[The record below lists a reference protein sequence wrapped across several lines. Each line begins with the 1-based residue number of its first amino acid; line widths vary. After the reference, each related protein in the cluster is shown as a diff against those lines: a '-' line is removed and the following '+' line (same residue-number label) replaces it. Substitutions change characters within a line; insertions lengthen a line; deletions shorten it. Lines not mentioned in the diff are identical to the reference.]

1 MTPPGET
8 SPDLQAPPGP
18 QTVVE
23 MNPMYLFRWEEPQ
36 QAFVLLYPEGVV
48 KLNGSAGAVLGA
60 VDGRRSV
67 ADIAALLSESYGGAD
82 IAPDVLEF
90 METAHA
96 QGWIRTKS

>member
-1 MTPPGET
+1 MHPARTPP
-8 SPDLQAPPGP
+8 PDLPPPGLP
-18 QTVVE
+18 TVVE

-48 KLNGSAGAVLGA
+48 KLNGPAGAILGA

-67 ADIAALLSESYGGAD
+67 ADIAALLSARYGDAD
-82 IAPDVLEF
+82 LSSDVLEF